1 MIKQIKYFQ
10 SVVKNQNFTKAA
22 EENFISQ
29 SAISQQIQALEKELG
44 FKLLQREGRKFSLT
58 PAGDFFYKKSLILLN
73 DFERICRETSK
84 IASGIEKEISI
95 GYLRHYQGE
104 ELKKTIEIFNEK
116 YPEIF
121 LNLVAGTHEELYEF
135 LRNEKIDLAISD
147 LRRKFSEQYFN
158 FFLADK
164 FFYAELPA
172 KNSLTNLEFLTME
185 DLKNTPII
193 LISPPYQENVEEIF
207 FKEYFG
213 VQSEFIFAQT
223 LEEAHLQVIS
233 NKGYF
238 LTEFTEPPQISNG
251 VKYIPLIQDGKQLFR
266 KYFAFWRKD
275 RTKKY
280 IEDFAEI
287 LRKNFPEE
295 SKPAKENF

>member
-10 SVVKNQNFTKAA
+10 SVVHCQSFTKAA
-22 EENFISQ
+22 DENFISQ
-29 SAISQQIQALEKELG
+29 SAISQQIQALENELG
-44 FKLLQREGRKFSLT
+44 VKLLNRERRKFSLT

-84 IASGIEKEISI
+84 IANGIEKELSI
-95 GYLRHYQGE
+95 GYLRHYSGD
-104 ELKKTIEIFNEK
+104 ELKKTIEKFNEK

-147 LRRKFSEQYFN
+147 LRRKPSEQYVN
-158 FFLADK
+158 FFLANK

-172 KNSLTNLEFLTME
+172 KNSLSQLEFLTME

-193 LISPPYQENVEEIF
+193 LISPPYQADIEEIF

-213 VQSEFIFAQT
+213 VQSEFIFVQT

-238 LTEFTEPPQISNG
+238 LAEFCMPPEISNG
-251 VKYIPLIQDGKQLFR
+251 VKYIPLMQNNKQLYR

-275 RTKKY
+275 KNKKY

-287 LRKNFPEE
+287 LKKNFPAETE
-295 SKPAKENF
+295 VPHAVI

>member
-10 SVVKNQNFTKAA
+10 SVVRCQNFTKAA
-22 EENFISQ
+22 DENFISQ
-29 SAISQQIQALEKELG
+29 SAISQQIQALEKDLG

-58 PAGDFFYKKSLILLN
+58 PAGEFFYKKSLILIN

-84 IASGIEKEISI
+84 IVNGIEQELSI
-95 GYLRHYQGE
+95 GYLRHYRGK
-104 ELKKTIEIFNEK
+104 ELKKTIEKFNEK

-121 LNLVAGTHEELYEF
+121 LKLVAGTHEELYEY
-135 LRNEKIDLAISD
+135 LRSEKIDLAISD
-147 LRRKFSEQYFN
+147 LRRKPSEQYFN
-158 FFLADK
+158 FFLTCGY
-164 FFYAELPA
+164 FYAELPS

-193 LISPPYQENVEEIF
+193 LISPPYQENIEEIF

-238 LTEFTEPPQISNG
+238 LTEFNEPPEISNG
-251 VKYIPLIQDGKQLFR
+251 VKYIPLVQDSKQLYR
-266 KYFAFWRKD
+266 KYFAFWRKE
-275 RTKKY
+275 RHKKY

-295 SKPAKENF
+295 SRALKENF